1 MRGVASRSQEME
13 RRSLSAHQAAEPLNL
28 LNDREEFHMRGTT
41 TRRTNR
47 RIATAFL
54 LVAVASSLVLQTQ
67 NVPTTHAASR
77 EPVRARHGIVASTNE
92 IASHVGVDIMK
103 RGGNAVDA
111 AIAVA
116 FALAVTHPAAGN
128 LGGGGFMMIR
138 LNDGR
143 TTAIDYREM
152 APAAATRNIYLDKNG
167 KVIEGEGGSIEGYR
181 AAGVPGTVRGMELA
195 LKKYGSG
202 KMSWAQLIEPA
213 RRLAANGFNVTYT
226 LSRSLRGSREYLSK
240 YPETKRIYLNN
251 GKFHNEGDVFVQP
264 DLAATFARLQQR
276 GPNEF
281 YTGQTAQLIAAD
293 MKRNNGLLTLDDLR
307 GYVAKER
314 QPLRGNYRG
323 YEVISMPPPSSG
335 GAVLIEMLNILEGY
349 DFKKMDWASSNR
361 YHLMTEAMRRAFADR
376 AEYMGDTDF
385 AKVPLAGLVD
395 KRYAAQLRNTIDPER
410 ASSSEQV
417 KAGKPVGYESDE
429 TTHFTVVDADGNAV
443 ANTYTLNNS
452 YGSAVVAKGTGLIM
466 NDEMD
471 DFAAKPGTPNLY
483 GLIQG
488 ERNAV
493 APRKRPLSA
502 MTPTFVLR
510 KDGSLWFTVGSPGG
524 PTIINT
530 VLDVITN
537 VIDYGMNIQQAID
550 APRIHHQWLP
560 DELVFEPYGLSGDTQ
575 NALTARGHKLAKPR
589 YLGDAEGIMIEEKTG
604 VRLGATD
611 PRRSDGLAVG
621 Y

>member
-1 MRGVASRSQEME
+1 MKNKTIQTVVRLYLVASLIVAFM
-13 RRSLSAHQAAEPLNL
+13 AAPGLRLFSE
-28 LNDREEFHMRGTT
+28 
-41 TRRTNR
+41 
-47 RIATAFL
+47 
-54 LVAVASSLVLQTQ
+54 AV
-67 NVPTTHAASR
+67 VPDVQAASR
-77 EPVRARHGIVASTNE
+77 GPVRARHGIVASTNE
-92 IASHVGVDIMK
+92 IASQVGIDIMK

-138 LNDGR
+138 LKNGK

-152 APAAATRNIYLDKNG
+152 APAAATRNIYLDKSGNL
-167 KVIEGEGGSIEGYR
+167 IEGEGGSLVGYR

-195 LKKYGSG
+195 LNKYGSG
-202 KMSWAQLIEPA
+202 KLGWAQLIEPA
-213 RRLAANGFNVTYT
+213 RRLAAGFTVSNN
-226 LSRSLRGSREYLSK
+226 LARSLRGNNDYLSQ
-240 YPETKRIYLNN
+240 YAETKRIYLNG
-251 GKFHNEGDVFVQP
+251 GKFYQEGDTFRQP
-264 DLAATFARLQQR
+264 DLAATFARLQQS

-281 YTGQTAQLIAAD
+281 YEGQTATLIVND
-293 MKRNNGLLTLDDLR
+293 IKRHNGLMTLADLR
-307 GYVAKER
+307 GYIAKER
-314 QPLRGNYRG
+314 QPLRGRYRG

-349 DFKKMDWASSNR
+349 DLGKFDSASSER
-361 YHLMTEAMRRAFADR
+361 YHLTTEAMRRAFADR
-376 AEYMGDTDF
+376 AEFMGDSDF
-385 AKVPLAGLVD
+385 VKVPVAGLID
-395 KRYAAQLRNTIDPER
+395 KSYAAKLRGTIRSDK
-410 ASSSEQV
+410 ASTSVEISSGQ
-417 KAGKPVGYESDE
+417 PVGYESEE
-429 TTHFTVVDADGNAV
+429 TTHFTVVDAEGNAV

-452 YGSAVVAKGTGLIM
+452 YGSAAVAKGTGIIL

-471 DFAAKPGTPNLY
+471 DFAAKPGTPNMY

-510 KDGSLWFTVGSPGG
+510 QDGSLWFTVGSPGG

-530 VLDVITN
+530 ALCVITN
-537 VIDYGMNIQQAID
+537 VVDYGMNIQQAID
-550 APRIHHQWLP
+550 FPRIHHQWLP

-575 NALTARGHKLAKPR
+575 KALLALGHKLATPR

-604 VRLGATD
+604 IRLGATD

>member
-1 MRGVASRSQEME
+1 MSNFKRTIALSLIVAAATV
-13 RRSLSAHQAAEPLNL
+13 SLFSPFFSN
-28 LNDREEFHMRGTT
+28 
-41 TRRTNR
+41 
-47 RIATAFL
+47 
-54 LVAVASSLVLQTQ
+54 VAL
-67 NVPTTHAASR
+67 AASR
-77 EPVRARHGIVASTNE
+77 EPVRARRGMVASTNE
-92 IASHVGVDIMK
+92 VASRIGVDIMK
-103 RGGNAVDA
+103 RGGNAIDA
-111 AIAVA
+111 AIAIA

-138 LNDGR
+138 LKNGSM
-143 TTAIDYREM
+143 TAIDYREM
-152 APAAATRNIYLDKNG
+152 APAAATRDVYLDKHGN
-167 KVIEGEGGSIEGYR
+167 VIEGEGGPLEGYR

-195 LKKYGSG
+195 LKKYGSR
-202 KMSWAQLIEPA
+202 KLTWSQLIEPA
-213 RRLAANGFNVTYT
+213 RRLAANGFTVTHS
-226 LSRSLRGSREYLSK
+226 LARGLRGNREYLSK
-240 YPETKRIYLNN
+240 YPETERIYLNN
-251 GKFHNEGDVFVQP
+251 GKFYNEGELFVQP
-264 DLAATFARLQQR
+264 ELGATFARLQQR

-281 YTGQTAQLIAAD
+281 YEGQTARLIAED
-293 MKRNNGLLTLDDLR
+293 MKRHNGLMTLDDLR

-314 QPLRGNYRG
+314 EPLRGNYRG

-349 DFKKMDWASSNR
+349 DLKKMDWASSDR
-361 YHLMTEAMRRAFADR
+361 YHLMAEAMRRAFADR

-385 AKVPLAGLVD
+385 VKVPIAGLID
-395 KRYAAQLRNTIDPER
+395 KKYAARLRDTIDERR
-410 ASSSEQV
+410 ASTSEQV
-417 KAGKPVGYESDE
+417 KAGRPAGYESEE
-429 TTHFTVVDADGNAV
+429 TTHFTVVDAEGNAV

-452 YGSAVVAKGTGLIM
+452 YGSAVVAKGTGVLM

-471 DFAAKPGTPNLY
+471 DFAAKPGTANLY

-510 KDGSLWFTVGSPGG
+510 KDGSLWFTIGSPGG

-530 VLDVITN
+530 ALCVITN

-560 DELVFEPYGLSGDTQ
+560 DELVYEPYGLSGDTQ
-575 NALTARGHKLAKPR
+575 NALTNRRHKLAKPR

>member
-1 MRGVASRSQEME
+1 MRVTKGLGSFRFIVTAI
-13 RRSLSAHQAAEPLNL
+13 L
-28 LNDREEFHMRGTT
+28 LT
-41 TRRTNR
+41 
-47 RIATAFL
+47 
-54 LVAVASSLVLQTQ
+54 AVATPLASWFPKSC
-67 NVPTTHAASR
+67 TTLAASR
-77 EPVRARHGIVASTNE
+77 EPVRARHGVVASTNE
-92 IASHVGVDIMK
+92 VASKVGVDIMK
-103 RGGNAVDA
+103 QGGNAVDA

-138 LNDGR
+138 LKNGR

-152 APAAATRNIYLDKNG
+152 APAAATRNIYLDQNG
-167 KVIEGEGGSIEGYR
+167 NVIQGEGGSIEGYR

-202 KMSWAQLIEPA
+202 KLTWAQLVEPA
-213 RRLAANGFNVTYT
+213 RRLATNGFVVTN
-226 LSRSLRGSREYLSK
+226 SLARGLRVNREYLSR

-251 GKFHNEGDVFVQP
+251 GKFYNEGDLFVQP
-264 DLAATFARLQQR
+264 DLAATFTRLQQR

-281 YTGQTAQLIAAD
+281 YEGQTAQLIAAD
-293 MKRNNGLLTLDDLR
+293 MKRHDGLLTLADLR

-314 QPLRGNYRG
+314 QPLRGTYRG

-349 DFKKMDWASSNR
+349 DFKKIDWASSER

-385 AKVPLAGLVD
+385 VKVPIAGLVD
-395 KRYAAQLRNTIDPER
+395 KKYAAQLRNTINPDR

-417 KAGKPVGYESDE
+417 KAGKPLGYESEE
-429 TTHFTVVDADGNAV
+429 TTHFTVVDGEGNAV
-443 ANTYTLNNS
+443 SNTYTLNNS
-452 YGSAVVAKGTGLIM
+452 YGSAVVAKATGLLM

-502 MTPTFVLR
+502 MTPTFVVR

-537 VIDYGMNIQQAID
+537 VVDYGMNIQQAID

-575 NALTARGHKLAKPR
+575 NALAARGHKLAKPR

-604 VRLGATD
+604 MRLGATD
-611 PRRSDGLAVG
+611 PRRSDGLAAG

>member
-1 MRGVASRSQEME
+1 MTKSGRNFALLLVLFALIIGLQTR
-13 RRSLSAHQAAEPLNL
+13 L
-28 LNDREEFHMRGTT
+28 LNPLSPIVSR
-41 TRRTNR
+41 
-47 RIATAFL
+47 
-54 LVAVASSLVLQTQ
+54 
-67 NVPTTHAASR
+67 AASR
-77 EPVRARHGIVASTNE
+77 EPLRARHGIVASTNE
-92 IASHVGVDIMK
+92 VASKVGVDIMK

-138 LNDGR
+138 LKNGR

-152 APAAATRNIYLDKNG
+152 APATANRNVYLDKDGN
-167 KVIEGEGGSIEGYR
+167 VIKGEGGPIEGYR

-202 KMSWAQLIEPA
+202 KLSWSQLIEPA
-213 RRLAANGFNVTYT
+213 RRLAANGFTVTRS
-226 LSRSLRGSREYLSK
+226 LARSLRGRREITRGDDVVEEDREYLAK

-251 GKFHNEGDVFVQP
+251 GNFYNEGDLFRQP
-264 DLAATFARLQQR
+264 DLAATFARLQQG

-281 YTGQTAQLIAAD
+281 YQGQTARMIVDD
-293 MKRNNGLLTLDDLR
+293 MKQHNGLITIEDMR

-314 QPLRGNYRG
+314 QPLRGTYRG
-323 YEVISMPPPSSG
+323 YEIISMPPPSSG

-349 DFKKMDWASSNR
+349 DLKKMDWASSDR

-385 AKVPLAGLVD
+385 VKVPIAGLTD
-395 KRYAAQLRNTIDPER
+395 KKYAAQLRGTINPER

-417 KAGKPVGYESDE
+417 KAGKPVGYESEE
-429 TTHFTVVDADGNAV
+429 TTHFTVVDAQGNAV

-452 YGSAVVAKGTGLIM
+452 YGSAVVAKGTGIIM

-537 VIDYGMNIQQAID
+537 VIDYNMNIQQAID

-560 DELVFEPYGLSGDTQ
+560 DELVYEPYGLSGDTQ
-575 NALTARGHKLAKPR
+575 RALTSRGHKLVKKPR
-589 YLGDAEGIMIEEKTG
+589 YLGDCEGIMIEEKTG

>member
-1 MRGVASRSQEME
+1 MYQVFKPVAL
-13 RRSLSAHQAAEPLNL
+13 SLV
-28 LNDREEFHMRGTT
+28 
-41 TRRTNR
+41 
-47 RIATAFL
+47 
-54 LVAVASSLVLQTQ
+54 VAVAISVAPFASI
-67 NVPTTHAASR
+67 PHPASTTALAASR
-77 EPVRARHGIVASTNE
+77 EPVRAKHGMVASTNE
-92 IASHVGVDIMK
+92 VASRVGVDIMK

-138 LNDGR
+138 LRNGKS
-143 TTAIDYREM
+143 TAIDYREM
-152 APAAATRNIYLDKNG
+152 APAAASRNVYLDQQG
-167 KVIEGEGGSIEGYR
+167 SVIKGEGGPLVGYR

-195 LKKYGSG
+195 LKNYGSG
-202 KMSWAQLIEPA
+202 KLSWAQLLEPA
-213 RRLAANGFNVTYT
+213 RGLAANGFRVTYT
-226 LSRSLRGSREYLSK
+226 LARSLRGNNDYLSQ
-240 YPETKRIYLNN
+240 YAETKHIYLND
-251 GKFHNEGDVFVQP
+251 GKFYNEGNLFRQP
-264 DLAATFARLQQR
+264 DLAATFSRLQKS

-281 YTGQTAQLIAAD
+281 YQGETARLIAAD
-293 MKRNNGLLTLDDLR
+293 MKRNNGLMTMADLR
-307 GYVAKER
+307 GYVAKQR

-349 DFKKMDWASSNR
+349 DLKKMDPSSSER
-361 YHLMTEAMRRAFADR
+361 YHLMAEAMRRAFADR
-376 AEYMGDTDF
+376 AEFMGDADF
-385 AKVPLAGLVD
+385 VKVPVAGLID
-395 KRYAAQLRNTIDPER
+395 KTYAAKLRATINAER
-410 ASSSEQV
+410 ASTSVEV
-417 KAGKPVGYESDE
+417 RAGKPAGHESEE
-429 TTHFTVVDADGNAV
+429 TTHFTVVDAEGNAV

-452 YGSAVVAKGTGLIM
+452 YGSAAVAKGTGIIL

-471 DFAAKPGTPNLY
+471 DFAAKPGTPNMY

-493 APRKRPLSA
+493 APQKRPLSA
-502 MTPTFVLR
+502 MTPTIVLH

-530 VLDVITN
+530 VLCVITN
-537 VIDYGMNIQQAID
+537 VIDYDMNIQQAID

-560 DELVFEPYGLSGDTQ
+560 DTLAFEPYGLSGDTQ
-575 NALTARGHKLAKPR
+575 RALSSRGHKLAKPN

>member
-1 MRGVASRSQEME
+1 MTNWFVKGFVPA
-13 RRSLSAHQAAEPLNL
+13 
-28 LNDREEFHMRGTT
+28 NDREFSLGEVEKLMMRRAVHKFTIAVLLFCLTT
-41 TRRTNR
+41 SFYSSNSS
-47 RIATAFL
+47 TAL
-54 LVAVASSLVLQTQ
+54 
-67 NVPTTHAASR
+67 AASR
-77 EPVRARHGIVASTNE
+77 EPVRARHGIVASINE
-92 IASHVGVDIMK
+92 VASRVGVDIMK

-116 FALAVTHPAAGN
+116 FALEVTHPAAGN

-138 LNDGR
+138 LKNGKS
-143 TTAIDYREM
+143 TAIDYREM
-152 APAAATRNIYLDKNG
+152 APAAATRNVYLDKNG
-167 KVIEGEGGSIEGYR
+167 NVIEGEGGSIEGYR
-181 AAGVPGTVRGMELA
+181 ASGVPGTVRGMELA
-195 LKKYGSG
+195 LKKYGSHRL
-202 KMSWAQLIEPA
+202 SWAQLIEPA
-213 RRLAANGFNVTYT
+213 RALAANGITVTYN
-226 LSRSLRGSREYLSK
+226 LARGLRGAKEYLSK
-240 YPETKRIYLNN
+240 YPETKRIYLKN
-251 GKFHNEGDVFVQP
+251 GQLYNEGELFRQP
-264 DLAATFARLQQR
+264 ELAATFARLQSG

-281 YTGQTAQLIAAD
+281 YEGQTARLIVED
-293 MKRNNGLLTLDDLR
+293 MKRHNGLITMADMR

-314 QPLRGNYRG
+314 EPLRGTYRG
-323 YEVISMPPPSSG
+323 HQVISMPPPSSG

-349 DFKKMDWASSNR
+349 DLKKMDWASSDR

-385 AKVPLAGLVD
+385 VKVPIAGLID
-395 KRYAAQLRNTIDPER
+395 KKYATQLRSTIDSDH
-410 ASSSEQV
+410 ASSSLQV
-417 KAGKPVGYESDE
+417 KAGKPVGYESEE
-429 TTHFTVVDADGNAV
+429 TTHFTVVDAEGNAV

-452 YGSAVVAKGTGLIM
+452 YGSAVVAKGTGLLM

-510 KDGSLWFTVGSPGG
+510 QDGDLWFTVGSPGG

-530 VLDVITN
+530 VLNVITN
-537 VIDYGMNIQQAID
+537 VVDYGMNMQEAID

-575 NALTARGHKLAKPR
+575 NALLRRGHKLAKPR
-589 YLGDAEGIMIEEKTG
+589 TLGDCEGIMIEEKTG
-604 VRLGATD
+604 MRLGSVD

>member
-1 MRGVASRSQEME
+1 MVNI
-13 RRSLSAHQAAEPLNL
+13 RRALAFFLIAFSLLTVPTFHL
-28 LNDREEFHMRGTT
+28 LKVPAVN
-41 TRRTNR
+41 
-47 RIATAFL
+47 
-54 LVAVASSLVLQTQ
+54 VAV
-67 NVPTTHAASR
+67 AASR
-77 EPVRARHGIVASTNE
+77 EPVRARRGIVASTNE
-92 IASHVGVDIMK
+92 VASRVGVDVMK
-103 RGGNAVDA
+103 RGGNAIDA

-116 FALAVTHPAAGN
+116 FALTVTHPAAGN

-138 LNDGR
+138 LRDGR

-152 APAAATRNIYLDKNG
+152 APAAAHRNVYLDENG
-167 KVIEGEGGSIEGYR
+167 KLIEGEGGSIEGYR
-181 AAGVPGTVRGMELA
+181 AAGVPGTVRGMEMA
-195 LKKYGSG
+195 LRKYGSHRLT
-202 KMSWAQLIEPA
+202 WAQLIEPA
-213 RRLAANGFNVTYT
+213 RKLAANGFTVTNS
-226 LSRSLRGSREYLSK
+226 LARGLRGNREYLSK

-251 GKFHNEGDVFVQP
+251 GKFYNEGDLFVQA

-281 YTGQTAQLIAAD
+281 YEGQTARMIVDD
-293 MKRNNGLLTLDDLR
+293 MKRHNGLMTMEDMR

-314 QPLRGNYRG
+314 APLRGTYRG
-323 YEVISMPPPSSG
+323 YEIISMPPPSSG

-349 DFKKMDWASSNR
+349 DLKKLDWASSDR
-361 YHLMTEAMRRAFADR
+361 YHLMTESMRRAFADR

-385 AKVPLAGLVD
+385 VKVPIAGLID
-395 KRYAAQLRNTIDPER
+395 KKYAAQLRSTISNER
-410 ASSSEQV
+410 ASTSEQV
-417 KAGKPVGYESDE
+417 RAGKPAGYESDE
-429 TTHFTVVDADGNAV
+429 TTHFTVVDAEGNAV

-452 YGSAVVAKGTGLIM
+452 YGSAVVAKGTGLLM

-530 VLDVITN
+530 VFDVITN
-537 VIDYGMNIQQAID
+537 VIDYNMNIQQAID

-560 DELVFEPYGLSGDTQ
+560 DELVYEPYGLSGDTQ
-575 NALTARGHKLAKPR
+575 KALTARGHKLVDKPR
-589 YLGDAEGIMIEEKTG
+589 YLGDCEGIMIEEKTG
-604 VRLGATD
+604 IRLGATD

>member
-1 MRGVASRSQEME
+1 MYMRQPPGIHIVLTLAIALAFIVSPFT
-13 RRSLSAHQAAEPLNL
+13 SLTHQVVS
-28 LNDREEFHMRGTT
+28 
-41 TRRTNR
+41 
-47 RIATAFL
+47 TA
-54 LVAVASSLVLQTQ
+54 
-67 NVPTTHAASR
+67 PAASR
-77 EPVRARHGIVASTNE
+77 EPVRAKHGIVASTNE
-92 IASHVGVDIMK
+92 IASQVGVDILK

-138 LNDGR
+138 LKNGK

-167 KVIEGEGGSIEGYR
+167 NLIEGEGGSLVGYR

-202 KMSWAQLIEPA
+202 RLNWTQLLEPA
-213 RRLAANGFNVTYT
+213 RRLANGFTV
-226 LSRSLRGSREYLSK
+226 SRALAQSLRGNSDYLSQ
-240 YPETKRIYLNN
+240 YPETKRIYLND
-251 GKFHNEGDVFVQP
+251 GTFYNEGEVFRQP
-264 DLAATFARLQQR
+264 DLAATFARLQR
-276 GPNEF
+276 SGPNEF
-281 YTGQTAQLIAAD
+281 YEGQTAKLIVND
-293 MKRNNGLLTLDDLR
+293 VKRHNGLMTLADLR
-307 GYVAKER
+307 GYLAKER
-314 QPLRGNYRG
+314 QPLRGLYRG

-349 DFKKMDWASSNR
+349 ELDKLDSASSER

-376 AEYMGDTDF
+376 AEFMGDTDF
-385 AKVPLAGLVD
+385 VKVPVAGLID
-395 KRYAAQLRNTIDPER
+395 KSYAAKLRGTINPER
-410 ASSSEQV
+410 ASTSVEIS
-417 KAGKPVGYESDE
+417 AGKPAGYESEE
-429 TTHFTVVDADGNAV
+429 TTHFTVVDTEGNAV

-452 YGSAVVAKGTGLIM
+452 YGSAAVAKGTGIIL

-471 DFAAKPGTPNLY
+471 DFAAKPGTPNMY

-502 MTPTFVLR
+502 MTPAFVLR

-530 VLDVITN
+530 VLCVITN
-537 VIDYGMNIQQAID
+537 VIDYGMSIQQAID

-575 NALTARGHKLAKPR
+575 KALVALGHNLAKPR

-611 PRRSDGLAVG
+611 PRRSDGFAVG

>member
-1 MRGVASRSQEME
+1 M
-13 RRSLSAHQAAEPLNL
+13 NL
-28 LNDREEFHMRGTT
+28 HSKLTH
-41 TRRTNR
+41 
-47 RIATAFL
+47 L
-54 LVAVASSLVLQTQ
+54 LVTLSLALAFAAAPIASIPRLPSGVVT
-67 NVPTTHAASR
+67 AASR
-77 EPVRARHGIVASTNE
+77 EPVRSRHGIVASTSQ
-92 IASHVGVDIMK
+92 IASQVGVDVLR

-111 AIAVA
+111 SIAVA
-116 FALAVTHPAAGN
+116 FALVVTHPVAGN

-138 LNDGR
+138 LRNGQ

-152 APAAATRNIYLDKNG
+152 APLAAARDIYLDKDG
-167 KVIEGEGGSIEGYR
+167 KVIEGEGGPLVGYR
-181 AAGVPGTVRGMELA
+181 APGVPGTVRGMELA

-213 RRLAANGFNVTYT
+213 RRLADDGFMLNYE
-226 LSRSLRGSREYLSK
+226 LAESFRDDSDYLSL

-251 GKFHNEGDVFVQP
+251 GKFYNEGDLFRQP
-264 DLAATFARLQQR
+264 DLAATFSRLQR
-276 GPNEF
+276 GGPNEF
-281 YTGQTAQLIAAD
+281 YEGQTARMIVEDMKRHNGLITAAD
-293 MKRNNGLLTLDDLR
+293 MR
-307 GYVAKER
+307 GYMARER
-314 QPLRGNYRG
+314 TPIRGTYRG

-335 GAVLIEMLNILEGY
+335 GAVLIQMLNILEGY
-349 DFKKMDWASSNR
+349 DLSKLDWASSDR

-376 AEYMGDTDF
+376 AEYMGDADF
-385 AKVPLAGLVD
+385 VKVPIAGLID
-395 KRYAAQLRNTIDPER
+395 KNYAATLRNGIDLRR
-410 ASSSEQV
+410 ASSSEEV
-417 KAGKPVGYESDE
+417 RAGKPAGYESEE
-429 TTHFTVVDADGNAV
+429 TTHFTVVDKEGNAV
-443 ANTYTLNNS
+443 ANTYTLNNG
-452 YGSAVVAKGTGLIM
+452 YGSAVVAKGTGVLM

-510 KDGSLWFTVGSPGG
+510 KDGSLWFTVGTPGG

-530 VLDVITN
+530 VLCVITN
-537 VIDYGMNIQQAID
+537 VIDFNMNIQQAID

-575 NALTARGHKLAKPR
+575 KALTELGHKLARPR
-589 YLGDAEGIMIEEKTG
+589 YLGDAEGIMIDDKTG
-604 VRLGATD
+604 ARLGATD
-611 PRRSDGLAVG
+611 PRRSDGQALG

>member
-1 MRGVASRSQEME
+1 MVAMRR
-13 RRSLSAHQAAEPLNL
+13 
-28 LNDREEFHMRGTT
+28 DRK
-41 TRRTNR
+41 
-47 RIATAFL
+47 IVLL
-54 LVAVASSLVLQTQ
+54 LVWVLTFV
-67 NVPTTHAASR
+67 NVSHAAPR
-77 EPVRARHGIVASTNE
+77 EPVRARHGMVASTNE
-92 IASHVGVDIMK
+92 VASRVGVQIMK

-138 LNDGR
+138 LKDGR
-143 TTAIDYREM
+143 STAIDYREM
-152 APAAATRNIYLDKNG
+152 APAAAHRNVYLDKNG
-167 KVIEGEGGSIEGYR
+167 NLIEGEGGSLVGYR

-202 KMSWAQLIEPA
+202 KLTWSQLLEPA
-213 RRLAANGFNVTYT
+213 RLLAANGFTVTYE
-226 LSRSLRGSREYLSK
+226 LARSLKGSDDYLSK
-240 YPETKRIYLNN
+240 YAETKRIYLRGGNFY
-251 GKFHNEGDVFVQP
+251 KEGEVFRQP
-264 DLAATFARLQQR
+264 ELAATFARLQR
-276 GPNEF
+276 SGPNEF
-281 YTGQTAQLIAAD
+281 YEGETARLIVAD
-293 MKRNNGLLTLDDLR
+293 MKRHNGLMTMEDLR

-314 QPLRGNYRG
+314 TPLRGTYRG
-323 YEVISMPPPSSG
+323 HEIISMPPPSSG
-335 GAVLIEMLNILEGY
+335 GAVLLEMLNILEGY
-349 DFKKMDWASSNR
+349 DLQKTDANSSDR
-361 YHLMTEAMRRAFADR
+361 YHLMAEAMRRAFADR
-376 AEYMGDTDF
+376 AEYMGDSDF
-385 AKVPLAGLVD
+385 VKVPVAGLID
-395 KRYAAQLRNTIDPER
+395 KSYAATLRATIKTDR
-410 ASSSEQV
+410 ASTSAEV
-417 KAGKPVGYESDE
+417 RAGRPAGYESEE

-452 YGSAVVAKGTGLIM
+452 YGSAAVAKGTGMLL

-502 MTPTFVLR
+502 MTPTIVLR

-530 VLDVITN
+530 VLCIITD
-537 VIDYGMNIQQAID
+537 VIDYNMNIQQAID

-560 DELVFEPYGLSGDTQ
+560 DELVGEPFGLSGDTQ
-575 NALTARGHKLAKPR
+575 RALTARGHTLAKLR

-604 VRLGATD
+604 MRLGATD
-611 PRRSDGLAVG
+611 PRRSDGQAVG

>member
-1 MRGVASRSQEME
+1 MDMKFHRVA
-13 RRSLSAHQAAEPLNL
+13 LTLA
-28 LNDREEFHMRGTT
+28 
-41 TRRTNR
+41 
-47 RIATAFL
+47 IAFALIVSPF
-54 LVAVASSLVLQTQ
+54 ASISHLA
-67 NVPTTHAASR
+67 VPTARAASR
-77 EPVRARHGIVASTNE
+77 EPVRATHGIVASTNE
-92 IASHVGVDIMK
+92 VASQVGVDIMK

-111 AIAVA
+111 AIALA
-116 FALAVTHPAAGN
+116 FALAVTHPSAGN

-138 LNDGR
+138 LKNGR

-152 APAAATRNIYLDKNG
+152 APAAATHNIYLDKNG
-167 KVIEGEGGSIEGYR
+167 NLIEGEGGSLVGYR

-202 KMSWAQLIEPA
+202 KLSWTQLIEPA
-213 RRLAANGFNVTYT
+213 RRLADGFTVSYT
-226 LSRSLRGSREYLSK
+226 LARSLRGNSDYLSQ
-240 YPETKRIYLNN
+240 YPETKRIYLKD
-251 GKFHNEGDVFVQP
+251 GKFYNEGEVFRQP
-264 DLAATFARLQQR
+264 DLAATFARLQR
-276 GPNEF
+276 SGPDEF
-281 YTGQTAQLIAAD
+281 YEGQTAKLIVND
-293 MKRNNGLLTLDDLR
+293 VKRHNGLMTPADLR

-349 DFKKMDWASSNR
+349 DLGKLESASSER

-376 AEYMGDTDF
+376 AEFMADSDF
-385 AKVPLAGLVD
+385 VKVPVAGLID
-395 KRYAAQLRNTIDPER
+395 KSYAAKLRGTINRER
-410 ASSSEQV
+410 ASTSVEIS
-417 KAGKPVGYESDE
+417 AGQPAGYESEE
-429 TTHFTVVDADGNAV
+429 TTHFTVVDAEGNAV

-452 YGSAVVAKGTGLIM
+452 YGSAAVAKGTGIIL

-471 DFAAKPGTPNLY
+471 DFAAKPGTPNMY

-530 VLDVITN
+530 ALCVITN
-537 VIDYGMNIQQAID
+537 VVDYGMNIQQAID
-550 APRIHHQWLP
+550 FPRIHHQWLP
-560 DELVFEPYGLSGDTQ
+560 DELIFEPYGLSGDTQ
-575 NALTARGHKLAKPR
+575 KALASLGHKLAMPR